1 MTSFFHR
8 RWRRWHRLSAIA
20 SATLLTSWLGTMT
33 GAAAI
38 AESAAAH
45 PPVAPVSELAE
56 RRLGAQFCPADLAP
70 AMDAIVGRSQ
80 FATANWGIAVYPLS
94 ADHLLYTHNAERLLI
109 PASNI
114 KLMTTAAAIQAILE
128 QAPDRLWNFRDDLNL
143 VNRNSNNARADA
155 LLQSMGGQSRVRT
168 MLAPLGVDPNSYIQ
182 ADGSGLSR
190 RNQAQPAAFVA
201 LLKGMYETDESGLF
215 YDSLPVGGVSG
226 TLRNRFKGT
235 AAQGRVHAKTGTLRG
250 VRALSGYLETADYGT
265 VIFSIVINQP
275 GQSGS
280 VMLDAIDEMV
290 LTMAQL
296 ESCQ

>member
-1 MTSFFHR
+1 MAPFFHR

-38 AESAAAH
+38 SESAPAN
-45 PPVAPVSELAE
+45 PPVTPVSELAGQQL
-56 RRLGAQFCPADLAP
+56 RAQFCPEDLAP
-70 AMDAIVGRSQ
+70 AMAAIVGRSQ
-80 FATANWGIAVYPLS
+80 FATAAWGIAVSPLS
-94 ADHLLYTHNAERLLI
+94 ADQSLYTHNAEQLLI

-168 MLAPLGVDPNSYIQ
+168 MLEPLGVDPNSYIQ

-190 RNQAQPAAFVA
+190 RNKAQPAAFVA

-215 YDSLPVGGVSG
+215 YDSLPVGGVNG

-296 ESCQ
+296 ESCE